1 MMTTPAESTSALL
14 AASTALLERLNA
26 SESPLSI
33 VSESLADLAS
43 MLGVEQAL
51 VAIDDAQYGRQVFS
65 SGRRPLG
72 DGGDLLFGP
81 PRVRTEPARPMDEAL
96 ARLIV
101 ATVTTAFERAHAG
114 TAPRATAAT
123 TGTTEPARQ
132 TSQADELLGMLG
144 VATERSARYGWGFT
158 LVLIRV
164 DDADA
169 ETARRIE
176 THLRASDTMV
186 VLDHRDVALVLPAA
200 SDEQVPMILGRIG
213 QGGTVSTFCYGL
225 AACPGD
231 GSDPDALLAL
241 ATARLQDA
249 KGLRVEDAR
258 ADGSKVDGSRP
269 DDGSDATLTST
280 R

>member
-1 MMTTPAESTSALL
+1 MVNPQTESTSALL

-43 MLGVEQAL
+43 MLGVEQAM

-72 DGGDLLFGP
+72 ESGDLLFGP
-81 PRVRTEPARPMDEAL
+81 PRVRTEPARPMDDAL
-96 ARLIV
+96 GRLIV

-132 TSQADELLGMLG
+132 TSQADELLGLLG

-169 ETARRIE
+169 DTARRIE

-186 VLDHRDVALVLPAA
+186 VLDHRDVALILPAA

-225 AACPGD
+225 ATCPGD
-231 GSDPDALLAL
+231 TADPHDLLAL
-241 ATARLQDA
+241 AAARLRDA
-249 KGLRVEDAR
+249 E
-258 ADGSKVDGSRP
+258 
-269 DDGSDATLTST
+269 ATRGEPEVHALEPPTA
-280 R
+280 

>member
-1 MMTTPAESTSALL
+1 MELLDRLVVRGGRRRMMTNSPADSTSALL
-14 AASTALLERLNA
+14 ATSTAVLERLNA

-33 VSESLADLAS
+33 VSESLANLAS
-43 MLGVEQAL
+43 ALGVEQAF

-81 PRVRTEPARPMDEAL
+81 PRVRTEPARPMDDAV

-101 ATVTTAFERAHAG
+101 ATVTTAFERAHASS
-114 TAPRATAAT
+114 TTSAAAT
-123 TGTTEPARQ
+123 TAGAEPVRQ
-132 TSQADELLGMLG
+132 TSRADELLALLG

-169 ETARRIE
+169 DTARRIE
-176 THLRASDTMV
+176 THLRASDTMA
-186 VLDHRDVALVLPAA
+186 VLDDRDVALVLPAA
-200 SDEQVPMILGRIG
+200 SDEQVPTILGRIG

-225 AACPGD
+225 ATCPGD
-231 GSDPDALLAL
+231 TADPHDLLAL
-241 ATARLQDA
+241 AAARLRDA
-249 KGLRVEDAR
+249 E
-258 ADGSKVDGSRP
+258 
-269 DDGSDATLTST
+269 ATRGEPEVHALEPPTA
-280 R
+280 

>member
-43 MLGVEQAL
+43 VLGVEQAL
-51 VAIDDAQYGRQVFS
+51 VAIDDPQYGRQVFS

-72 DGGDLLFGP
+72 EGGDLLFGP
-81 PRVRTEPARPMDEAL
+81 PRVRTEPTRPMDDAV

-123 TGTTEPARQ
+123 RTEAEPARQ
-132 TSQADELLGMLG
+132 TSRADELLALLG
-144 VATERSARYGWGFT
+144 IATERSARYGWGFT
-158 LVLIRV
+158 LVLIRA

-186 VLDHRDVALVLPAA
+186 ALDERDLALVLPAA
-200 SDEQVPMILGRIG
+200 SDDQVPMILGRIG
-213 QGGTVSTFCYGL
+213 QGGTVPTFCYGL
-225 AACPGD
+225 ATCPGD
-231 GSDPDALLAL
+231 IADPHDLLAL
-241 ATARLQDA
+241 AAARLRDA
-249 KGLRVEDAR
+249 E
-258 ADGSKVDGSRP
+258 
-269 DDGSDATLTST
+269 ATRGQPEVHTLEPPTA
-280 R
+280 

>member
-1 MMTTPAESTSALL
+1 MNTDERAGSTSALL

-51 VAIDDAQYGRQVFS
+51 VAIDDAQFGRQVFS

-72 DGGDLLFGP
+72 EGGDLLFGP

-101 ATVTTAFERAHAG
+101 ATVTTAFERAHADN
-114 TAPRATAAT
+114 APRATST
-123 TGTTEPARQ
+123 TAVTTETAEPARRE
-132 TSQADELLGMLG
+132 SRGDELLGLLG
-144 VATERSARYGWGFT
+144 IATERSARYGWGFT

-164 DDADA
+164 DDADSD
-169 ETARRIE
+169 TARRIE

-186 VLDHRDVALVLPAA
+186 VLDDRDVALLLPAA

-225 AACPGD
+225 ATCPGD
-231 GSDPDALLAL
+231 SADPHDLLAL
-241 ATARLQDA
+241 AAARLRDA
-249 KGLRVEDAR
+249 E
-258 ADGSKVDGSRP
+258 
-269 DDGSDATLTST
+269 ATRGGPEVHALEPPTA
-280 R
+280 

>member
-51 VAIDDAQYGRQVFS
+51 VAIDDAHYGRQVFS

-72 DGGDLLFGP
+72 DGGDLLWGP
-81 PRVRTEPARPMDEAL
+81 PRVRTEPPRPMDEAL

-101 ATVTTAFERAHAG
+101 ATVTAAFERARAG
-114 TAPRATAAT
+114 STPSAAAAT
-123 TGTTEPARQ
+123 TESSEAAR
-132 TSQADELLGMLG
+132 TSARPDELLALVGI
-144 VATERSARYGWGFT
+144 ATERSARYGWGFT

-164 DDADA
+164 DDADSD
-169 ETARRIE
+169 TARRIE
-176 THLRASDTMV
+176 THLRASDSMV
-186 VLDHRDVALVLPAA
+186 VLDDRDVALLLPAA
-200 SDEQVPMILGRIG
+200 SDDQVPMILSRIG

-225 AACPGD
+225 ATCPGD
-231 GSDPDALLAL
+231 TADPHDLLAF
-241 ATARLQDA
+241 AAARLRDA
-249 KGLRVEDAR
+249 E
-258 ADGSKVDGSRP
+258 
-269 DDGSDATLTST
+269 ATRGEPEVRELEPPTA
-280 R
+280 

>member
-1 MMTTPAESTSALL
+1 MVTSPAESTSALL
-14 AASTALLERLNA
+14 ATSTALLERLNA

-51 VAIDDAQYGRQVFS
+51 VAIDDPQYGRQVFS

-72 DGGDLLFGP
+72 EGGDLLFGP
-81 PRVRTEPARPMDEAL
+81 PRVRTEPARPMDDAL

-114 TAPRATAAT
+114 TEPRATAAIT
-123 TGTTEPARQ
+123 AGTEPARQ
-132 TSQADELLGMLG
+132 ASRADELLGLLG

-169 ETARRIE
+169 DTARRIE

-186 VLDHRDVALVLPAA
+186 VLDDRDVALVLPAA

-225 AACPGD
+225 ATCPGD
-231 GSDPDALLAL
+231 TADPHDLLAL
-241 ATARLQDA
+241 AAARLRDA
-249 KGLRVEDAR
+249 E
-258 ADGSKVDGSRP
+258 
-269 DDGSDATLTST
+269 ATRGEPEVHALEPPTA
-280 R
+280 

>member
-1 MMTTPAESTSALL
+1 MMTSQADSTSALL

-33 VSESLADLAS
+33 VSESLADLAT

-51 VAIDDAQYGRQVFS
+51 VAIDDAHYGRQVFS
-65 SGRRPLG
+65 SGRQPLG

-81 PRVRTEPARPMDEAL
+81 PRVRTEPARPMDDAL

-101 ATVTTAFERAHAG
+101 ATVATAFERAHAAS
-114 TAPRATAAT
+114 APRSTAAK
-123 TGTTEPARQ
+123 TEPTEAARQ
-132 TSQADELLGMLG
+132 TARADELLGLLG

-158 LVLIRV
+158 LVVIRV

-186 VLDHRDVALVLPAA
+186 VLDDHDVALVLPAA

-225 AACPGD
+225 ATCPGD
-231 GSDPDALLAL
+231 TADPHDLLAL
-241 ATARLQDA
+241 AAARLRDA
-249 KGLRVEDAR
+249 EATRDAPEVR
-258 ADGSKVDGSRP
+258 ALEP
-269 DDGSDATLTST
+269 PTA
-280 R
+280 